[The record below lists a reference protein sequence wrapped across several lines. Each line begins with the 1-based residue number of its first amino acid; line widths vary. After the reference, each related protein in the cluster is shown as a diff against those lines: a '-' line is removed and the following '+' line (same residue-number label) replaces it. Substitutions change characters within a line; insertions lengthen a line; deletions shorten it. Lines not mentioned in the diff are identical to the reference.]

1 MKGKAGRGAGIV
13 VGMTTM
19 KRKPGTEIEVIMEG
33 TSAGAGAGA
42 ETVKG
47 KGKGGGRGD
56 ETTSMREVGSVTGTG
71 TDATGEERNDRA
83 FCSSYIA
90 FANFC
95 SHGTRGLV
103 LVTGGVHCC
112 SESDFCFE

>member
-1 MKGKAGRGAGIV
+1 VKGKAGRGAGIV

-19 KRKPGTEIEVIMEG
+19 KRKQGTEIEVIMEG
-33 TSAGAGAGA
+33 TSAGAGTGA
-42 ETVKG
+42 ETV

-56 ETTSMREVGSVTGTG
+56 EPMSMREVGSMIGTG
-71 TDATGEERNDRA
+71 TAATGEERNDTDL
-83 FCSSYIA
+83 CSSYIA

-103 LVTGGVHCC
+103 LVTGGVHYC
-112 SESDFCFE
+112 SESDFLL

>member
-1 MKGKAGRGAGIV
+1 M

-19 KRKPGTEIEVIMEG
+19 KMKPGKEREVIMEG
-33 TSAGAGAGA
+33 TSAGAGARA

-47 KGKGGGRGD
+47 KGGGRG
-56 ETTSMREVGSVTGTG
+56 EVGSVTGTA
-71 TDATGEERNDRA
+71 ATGEERNDRA

>member
-1 MKGKAGRGAGIV
+1 VKGKAGRGAGIV
-13 VGMTTM
+13 VGMTAM

-83 FCSSYIA
+83 FCSYVA

-95 SHGTRGLV
+95 SPGTCGPLV
-103 LVTGGVHCC
+103 LC
-112 SESDFCFE
+112 

>member
-1 MKGKAGRGAGIV
+1 VKGKAGRGAGIV

-19 KRKPGTEIEVIMEG
+19 KRKPGKEREVIMEG

-47 KGKGGGRGD
+47 KGGGRG
-56 ETTSMREVGSVTGTG
+56 RGRGEVGSVTGTA
-71 TDATGEERNDRA
+71 ATGEERNDRA

>member
-1 MKGKAGRGAGIV
+1 VKGKAGRGAGIV

-19 KRKPGTEIEVIMEG
+19 KRKPGKEIEVIMEG

-47 KGKGGGRGD
+47 KRGGRGE
-56 ETTSMREVGSVTGTG
+56 ETMSTREVGSVTGTA
-71 TDATGEERNDRA
+71 ATGEERNDRA

-95 SHGTRGLV
+95 SHGTRGLTLV

-112 SESDFCFE
+112 SESEFCLE